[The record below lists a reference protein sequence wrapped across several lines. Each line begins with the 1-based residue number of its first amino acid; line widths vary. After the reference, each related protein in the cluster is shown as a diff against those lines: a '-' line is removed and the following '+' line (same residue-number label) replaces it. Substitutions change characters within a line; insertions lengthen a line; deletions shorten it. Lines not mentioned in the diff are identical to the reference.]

1 MKILH
6 LDINHSMITKSL
18 STLGLKNDIDLTS
31 NKFEI
36 GNIIGDYHGLVV
48 RSRIKIDKNLI
59 DKAVNLK
66 FVARVGSGTENI
78 DCEYLVKKNIEL
90 ITSGEGNSNAVGEH
104 TLGLLLDLSKKITK
118 SYIEIQ
124 SNLRKR
130 EENRGFEIEGKTIG
144 IIGYGKAGKSFARK
158 LLGFNCNVIFND
170 LKKDLE
176 DEYAKSVTISEL
188 KEKSDIISIHTDLN
202 KLSHHLIN
210 KKFINDC
217 KKPFYLLNTSRGE
230 CVNTKDLIFALKD
243 GKVSGAGL
251 DVLEN
256 ETKSFFSLND
266 DDSFEE
272 IKKFENVILTPH
284 TAGWSNESK
293 IKLAEVTV
301 YKIKK
306 FLGRKN

>member
-1 MKILH
+1 M
-6 LDINHSMITKSL
+6 
-18 STLGLKNDIDLTS
+18 
-31 NKFEI
+31 
-36 GNIIGDYHGLVV
+36 
-48 RSRIKIDKNLI
+48 
-59 DKAVNLK
+59 
-66 FVARVGSGTENI
+66 
-78 DCEYLVKKNIEL
+78 KKNIEL
-90 ITSGEGNSNAVGEH
+90 ITSGEGSSNAVGEH

-118 SYIEIQ
+118 SHIEIQ

-170 LKKDLE
+170 LKKDIG
-176 DEYAKSVTISEL
+176 DEYAKQVTISEL
-188 KEKSDIISIHTDLN
+188 KEKSDVISIHTDLN

-217 KKPFYLLNTSRGE
+217 KKTFYLLNTSRGE
-230 CVNTKDLIFALKD
+230 CVNTEDLIFALKD

-266 DDSFEE
+266 DVNFEE

-284 TAGWSNESK
+284 TAGWSYESK
-293 IKLAEVTV
+293 IKLAEITV
-301 YKIKK
+301 DKIKK
-306 FLGRKN
+306 FLSRKN

>member
-31 NKFEI
+31 NKVEI

-48 RSRIKIDKNLI
+48 RSRIKIDKDLI

-272 IKKFENVILTPH
+272 MKKFENVILTPH
-284 TAGWSNESK
+284 TAGWSYESK

>member
-6 LDINHSMITKSL
+6 LDINHSMIKKSL

-31 NKFEI
+31 NKVEI
-36 GNIIGDYHGLVV
+36 GNIIGAYHGLVL
-48 RSRIKIDKNLI
+48 RSRIKIDKDLI

-104 TLGLLLDLSKKITK
+104 TIGLLLDLSKKITK
-118 SYIEIQ
+118 SHIDLQ

-144 IIGYGKAGKSFARK
+144 IIGYGKTGKSFARK

-210 KKFINDC
+210 EKFINDC

-230 CVNTKDLIFALKD
+230 CVNTEDLIFALKD

>member
-1 MKILH
+1 MKVLH
-6 LDINHSMITKSL
+6 LDNNHVMIKKSL
-18 STLGLKNDIDLTS
+18 SEWGLKNDIDLTS
-31 NKFEI
+31 SKAEI
-36 GNIIGDYHGLVV
+36 GNIIGAYHGLVI
-48 RSRIKIDKNLI
+48 RSRIKIDKDLI

-104 TLGLLLDLSKKITK
+104 TVGLLLDLSKKITK
-118 SYIEIQ
+118 SHIEMQ

-130 EENRGFEIEGKTIG
+130 EENRGFELEGKTIG
-144 IIGYGKAGKSFARK
+144 IIGYGKTGKSFARK

-217 KKPFYLLNTSRGE
+217 EKPFYLLNTSRGE
-230 CVNTKDLIFALKD
+230 CVNTEDLIFALKD

-256 ETKSFFSLND
+256 ETKSFFSLNNN
-266 DDSFEE
+266 DSYEK

-284 TAGWSNESK
+284 TAGWSYESK
-293 IKLAEVTV
+293 IKLAEITV
-301 YKIKK
+301 DKIKK

>member
-48 RSRIKIDKNLI
+48 RSRIKIDKDLI

>member
-210 KKFINDC
+210 KKFISDC

-230 CVNTKDLIFALKD
+230 CVNTEDLIFALKD

-272 IKKFENVILTPH
+272 MKKFENVILTPH
-284 TAGWSNESK
+284 TAGWSHESK
-293 IKLAEVTV
+293 IKLAEITV
-301 YKIKK
+301 DKIKK